1 MKDRA
6 NGGSLAWMTA
16 DREPSSQSFE
26 ADRGARIS
34 RFEPRFR
41 AIQIMILPR
50 RQHQA
55 ERIAQG
61 INQHVNFGGQSS
73 ARSADGL
80 RAVFFRAPAL
90 C

>member
-1 MKDRA
+1 
-6 NGGSLAWMTA
+6 
-16 DREPSSQSFE
+16 
-26 ADRGARIS
+26 
-34 RFEPRFR
+34 
-41 AIQIMILPR
+41 MILPR

-80 RAVFFRAPAL
+80 RAVFSRTGAVLWRAHGGVDHHVFIVVIAGQREDAL
-90 C
+90 ETPLFAHRLKR